1 MKEVYGRRR
10 SKFRAWGYDLG
21 HAFFLF
27 FCRTQVRF
35 FLLGG
40 HEWMLSPLTVMR
52 RDTFR
57 LPVAGMVVVRG
68 SALLMNTESTGLTAA
83 QGSTGSCRHS

>member
-21 HAFFLF
+21 HDF
-27 FCRTQVRF
+27 FCFFAEPKFVF